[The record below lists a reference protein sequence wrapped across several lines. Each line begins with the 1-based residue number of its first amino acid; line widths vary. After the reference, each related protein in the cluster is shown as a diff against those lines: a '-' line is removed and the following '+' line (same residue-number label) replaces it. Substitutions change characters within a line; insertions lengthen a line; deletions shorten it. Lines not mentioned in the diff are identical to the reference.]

1 MYLDAKSSLSLFKV
15 NLQFYFRVCD
25 LMRENALR
33 WGDAGSRSLDTCA
46 TELESAATRM
56 LDASDWNT
64 LGVVSSDLLW
74 KAMQL
79 QTQAVQHLAETT
91 LANQT
96 AFNSAA
102 QEAVSNW
109 QQASSAALKETSGAM
124 PISTT
129 LQDYLQDYLHL
140 LTPLEPG
147 GRRKPS
153 ARKPH

>member
-1 MYLDAKSSLSLFKV
+1 
-15 NLQFYFRVCD
+15 
-25 LMRENALR
+25 
-33 WGDAGSRSLDTCA
+33 
-46 TELESAATRM
+46 M

-79 QTQAVQHLAETT
+79 QTQAVQQLAETT

-102 QEAVSNW
+102 QKAVASW

-140 LTPLEPG
+140 LTPEHG

>member
-1 MYLDAKSSLSLFKV
+1 MYLDAKSSLTLYKV
-15 NLQFYFRVCD
+15 NLQFCFRVCD

-33 WGDAGSRSLDTCA
+33 WGEAGSRSLDSCA

-56 LDASDWNT
+56 LDAEDWNT
-64 LGVVSSDLLW
+64 LGIVSNDLLW
-74 KAMQL
+74 KAVEMQ
-79 QTQAVQHLAETT
+79 TKAVQHLAETT

-102 QEAVSNW
+102 QEAMSSW
-109 QQASSAALKETSGAM
+109 QQASSAALKESAGAM

-140 LTPLEPG
+140 LTPEERS
-147 GRRKPS
+147 GRRRGS